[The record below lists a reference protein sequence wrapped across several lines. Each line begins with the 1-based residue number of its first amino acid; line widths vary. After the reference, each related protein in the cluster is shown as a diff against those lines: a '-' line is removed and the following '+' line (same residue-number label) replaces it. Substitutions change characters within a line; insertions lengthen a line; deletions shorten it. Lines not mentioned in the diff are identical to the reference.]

1 MIKRLCNII
10 GLCIIISTML
20 CACGKKGNPIILPD
34 REDIISI
41 GVSDGEN
48 YAMSPNTEKEAD
60 AFIGEF
66 LSVLMDM
73 EVTNKESIT
82 DAPVNV
88 EYIEISLNCDDKN
101 TTLFYYKDKGN
112 EYVEQPYQGIYKP
125 APALGL
131 YITEMFNS
139 TDNNPASLAFQATV
153 IETNNDTILV
163 KPVYGSLELDSAD
176 QFSIPNKEELE
187 LQAGD
192 LIEISYN
199 GEIMESYPAQ
209 LGEVYEIT
217 VIERA
222 EADAMWDRMPMVRV
236 NGKLYYDTG
245 KESTINEHSE
255 SMDGQIT
262 SEVDGSKIPTA
273 NNQSNFGTGFGYQY
287 GEDDTIEVYMNDKWF
302 IFEYREEKEH
312 QSVEPTEPFVV
323 KTYEVTESNTAFEDD
338 ELVTMVKYYEMSDGT
353 WKTDNYAYQY
363 KLEITGRMGGAEKD
377 STFVF
382 LSNIKDITF
391 EQAWKAA
398 GFSSNMD
405 DYFKEEDAKF
415 VALK

>member
-20 CACGKKGNPIILPD
+20 CACGEKGNPIILPD

-41 GVSDGEN
+41 GVSDGEK

-217 VIERA
+217 VIEQA
-222 EADAMWDRMPMVRV
+222 EVNTMWDRIPMVRI
-236 NGKLYYDTG
+236 NNKLYYDTG
-245 KESTINEHSE
+245 RESTVSE
-255 SMDGQIT
+255 RCGNMDGEIT
-262 SEVDGSKIPTA
+262 TTVDGSEIPMED
-273 NNQSNFGTGFGYQY
+273 NQSNFGSGFGYQY
-287 GEDDTIEVYMNDKWF
+287 GADDTIEIYMNGKWWVF
-302 IFEYREEKEH
+302 ATEKVIASSELIADPVSLEE
-312 QSVEPTEPFVV
+312 TETILFNN
-323 KTYEVTESNTAFEDD
+323 KTFN
-338 ELVTMVKYYEMSDGT
+338 KSDLSQGT
-353 WKTDNYAYQY
+353 IEW
-363 KLEITGRMGGAEKD
+363 LEWYNN
-377 STFVF
+377 
-382 LSNIKDITF
+382 LS
-391 EQAWKAA
+391 
-398 GFSSNMD
+398 
-405 DYFKEEDAKF
+405 EEDQLAISF
-415 VALK
+415 IPAELCEYTTTEDAELPAE

>member
-10 GLCIIISTML
+10 GLCIFISTVL

-41 GVSDGEN
+41 GVSDGEK
-48 YAMSPNTEKEAD
+48 YAMSPNTEEEAD
-60 AFIGEF
+60 AFISEF
-66 LSVLMDM
+66 LSILMDM

-101 TTLFYYKDKGN
+101 TTLFYYKDKGT

-125 APALGL
+125 APTLGL

-139 TDNNPASLAFQATV
+139 TDNNPASVAFQATV

-163 KPVYGSLELDSAD
+163 KPAYGSLELDSAD
-176 QFSIPNKEELE
+176 QFSIPNKEKLE

-217 VIERA
+217 VIEQA
-222 EADAMWDRMPMVRV
+222 EKWDLIPMVMV
-236 NGKLYYDTG
+236 NGEIYLDTG
-245 KESTINEHSE
+245 HESTAEVRCGM
-255 SMDGQIT
+255 MDGEIT
-262 SEVDGSKIPTA
+262 SEVDGSEKPTED
-273 NNQSNFGTGFGYQY
+273 NQSNFGTGYGYQY
-287 GEDDTIEVYMNDKWF
+287 GSQEGIIEIYMNDKWWVF
-302 IFEYREEKEH
+302 ATEKVIASSELIADPVSLEE
-312 QSVEPTEPFVV
+312 TETILFNN
-323 KTYEVTESNTAFEDD
+323 KTFN
-338 ELVTMVKYYEMSDGT
+338 KSDLSQET
-353 WKTDNYAYQY
+353 IEW
-363 KLEITGRMGGAEKD
+363 LEWYNN
-377 STFVF
+377 
-382 LSNIKDITF
+382 LS
-391 EQAWKAA
+391 
-398 GFSSNMD
+398 
-405 DYFKEEDAKF
+405 EEDQLATSF
-415 VALK
+415 TPAELCEYTTTEDAELPAE